1 MIFSRNIHNNKYT
14 GFIIL
19 ILSLLTSPLCGQN
32 VPISGKVIDNVSGK
46 PLAFVNISYNDSGK
60 GTTTDVNGEFSI
72 HSLNEIYKLR
82 FTYVGYSPVN
92 MNFDTTQVKSGLT
105 IGMNPQ
111 LYDIDEVK
119 IMPGIN
125 PAHRIIDLVYKF
137 RDFNNP
143 KNIRSFS
150 YNSYNK
156 LFITADVPNIT
167 EDTIA
172 DFKKPSIDS
181 SLLAIKELTDTQHL
195 FLMESVSARDFIYPD
210 KNYEEIM
217 ASRVSGFQ
225 DPSFSLLATQLQSF
239 SFYPDFITILNK
251 EYLNPISKGSKQK
264 YLFILEDTLYTEQ
277 NDTLFVISFQAKK
290 GKHFESLKGFM
301 HINSNRYAIQDVVAE
316 TEEPE
321 DIFQIKIQQKYEFVD
336 NQQWFPIQLNTDII
350 ISNFNK
356 QENKNRSIN
365 LQGVGKS
372 YITDVLLYP
381 DLHLEKFSSIEIN
394 VDKDAHKQTEEYW
407 EQYRNKPLTAKDTT
421 TYQVVDSI
429 GKEANFDR
437 MLKMSKTLINGY
449 IPISFFNLDIASVI
463 DYNSYEGLRL
473 GIGGITNEKLS
484 NKIYLGGHFAYGFK
498 DKAFKYG
505 ANIKWMVSRKLDMD
519 IRASYLDDVKEP
531 ASYQFYEIA
540 RVFNTDY
547 FRKFLYE
554 QMDIVQE
561 AEVSYGFRFLQYV
574 RPRLFIN
581 HSYIIYADDYLF
593 MISDGQPQVY
603 INQGSFT
610 EIGIRLRFAYKEKF
624 LQSFDEKLSLGTNYP
639 IVYANIIQGVNWL
652 NGDFKYTKLE
662 ARISKVFQ
670 TRSIGK
676 SRFTID
682 GGLVNGIV
690 PYTKLYNGRGSY
702 KPFTIE
708 TDNSFGTMRL
718 NEFISDR
725 FISLF
730 FKQDFGKLLLK
741 IGRFQPDIIFVTNF
755 GIGSLLNPE
764 YHKNIQFKTLEKG
777 YYESGILI
785 NNMLN
790 QLFIGYGLGVYYR
803 YGPYTLDKTIDN
815 FAFKFTIN
823 FKI

>member
-1 MIFSRNIHNNKYT
+1 MVLDKGT
-14 GFIIL
+14 GK
-19 ILSLLTSPLCGQN
+19 S
-32 VPISGKVIDNVSGK
+32 
-46 PLAFVNISYNDSGK
+46 LAFVNISYNNSGK
-60 GTTTDVNGEFSI
+60 GTTTDVNGDFSI
-72 HSLNEIYKLR
+72 KSSKNIYSLR
-82 FTYVGYSPVN
+82 FTYVGYKPFSLNLDQNRANKDIVI
-92 MNFDTTQVKSGLT
+92 SLE
-105 IGMNPQ
+105 PQ

-119 IMPGIN
+119 VVPGIN

-143 KNIRSFS
+143 KKIRSFS
-150 YNSYNK
+150 YSSYNK
-156 LFITADVPNIT
+156 LYITADIPQILKDSLQIPNNL
-167 EDTIA
+167 A
-172 DFKKPSIDS
+172 IDS

-239 SFYPDFITILNK
+239 SFYPEFITILNQ

-264 YLFILEDTLYTEQ
+264 YLFILEDTLFTEKE
-277 NDTLFVISFQAKK
+277 DTLFVISFEPKK
-290 GKHFESLKGFM
+290 GRNFEGLKGFM

-316 TEEPE
+316 ATEKKN
-321 DIFQIKIQQKYEFVD
+321 IFHIKIQQKYEFID
-336 NQQWFPIQLNTDII
+336 NEQWFPVQLNTDVI
-350 ISNFNK
+350 ISNFNN
-356 QENKNRSIN
+356 QGNVISSLN
-365 LQGVGKS
+365 LHGVGKS
-372 YITDVLLYP
+372 YITDILLYP
-381 DLHLEKFSSIEIN
+381 DLHLEKFGNIEIN
-394 VDKDAHKQTEEYW
+394 VEKDAHKQTEAYW
-407 EQYRNKPLTAKDTT
+407 EQYRNKPLTSKDTT
-421 TYQVVDSI
+421 TYQVLDSI
-429 GKEANFDR
+429 GREENFDR
-437 MLKMSKTLINGY
+437 ILKVSRTLINGY
-449 IPISFFNLDIASVI
+449 IPIGFFNLDIASII

-484 NKIYLGGHFAYGFK
+484 DKIYLGGHFAYGFK

-505 ANIKWMVSRKLDMD
+505 LNAKWVISRPYDMD
-519 IRASYLDDVKEP
+519 LKVSYLDDVKEP
-531 ASYQFYEIA
+531 ASYHFYEIS
-540 RVFNTDY
+540 RMFNSDM

-561 AEVSYGFRFLQYV
+561 VEASYGFRFLKYV

-581 HSYIIYADDYLF
+581 HSYIIYADNYLF
-593 MISDGQPQVY
+593 KISDGQPEVY

-610 EIGIRLRFAYKEKF
+610 ELGVRFRFAYNEKF
-624 LQSFDEKLSLGTNYP
+624 IQSFNEKLSLGTNYP
-639 IVYANIIQGVNWL
+639 ILYGNIIQGVNWL
-652 NGDFKYTKLE
+652 NGDFNYTKLE
-662 ARISKVFQ
+662 ARITKVFQ
-670 TRSIGK
+670 TRTIGK

-682 GGLVNGIV
+682 GGLVIGNI

-708 TDNSFGTMRL
+708 TDNSFGTMRM

-725 FISLF
+725 FLSVF

-741 IGRFQPDIIFVTNF
+741 IGRFQPDIVFVTNF
-755 GIGSLLNPE
+755 GIGTLSNTE
-764 YHKNIQFKTLEKG
+764 NHQNIVFNTLEKG

-803 YGPYTLDKTIDN
+803 YGPYSMGNTIDN

-823 FKI
+823 FKL